1 MFYLSALAIGFLG
14 SFHCVGMCGPIA
26 MALPATSSSRF
37 AFLSGRLL
45 YNMGRIITYSVFGLL
60 AGLAGHTIATA
71 GFQKTVSIVSGVLI
85 LLVVLLPLLYTKM
98 KLNGAF
104 IYSFTNKIKLAFK
117 KLFTLRSKFTMFW
130 IGLVNGLLPCG
141 FVYLAVIASLGAPGK
156 MGGMAYMLF
165 FGLGTLPMMFT
176 LSLTGKLVGAK
187 YQPYIRKATPVIAFL
202 MAAFLI
208 WRGIMIQNH
217 SCCHH

>member
-26 MALPATSSSRF
+26 MALPGMNQSKL
-37 AFLSGRLL
+37 AFLLGRLL
-45 YNMGRIITYSVFGLL
+45 YNLGRITTYSILGLL
-60 AGLAGHTIATA
+60 AGLAGHTLALA
-71 GFQKTVSIVSGVLI
+71 GFQKTVSIASGILILVIVLI
-85 LLVVLLPLLYTKM
+85 PSISRQT
-98 KLNGAF
+98 KLNGSF
-104 IYSFTNKIKLAFK
+104 IYSWTNAIKLAFK
-117 KLFTLRSKFTMFW
+117 KLFTLRSKFTLYW

-141 FVYLAVIASLGAPGK
+141 FVYLAVIASLGSPEKA
-156 MGGMAYMLF
+156 GGMAYMLL

-176 LSLTGKLVGAK
+176 LSMGSKFIGAK

-208 WRGIMIQNH
+208 WRGIMIENH